1 MSVSDQEAWQLAIE
15 MLRHTGEA
23 VWVNNVDNLLQSRG
37 LEETGKW
44 AAANMQFVSLRSKPW
59 LTLPCNLSDADVDRI
74 LARGDGNGDLRGEYA
89 AAVLAKRMQ
98 RLGVSRWHPD
108 PEQAMRDAERN
119 AAA

>member
-1 MSVSDQEAWQLAIE
+1 MTKDEAAWTLAIE
-15 MLRHTGEA
+15 MLRHSGEA
-23 VWVNNVDNLLQSRG
+23 VWTNNIDHMIETRG
-37 LEETGKW
+37 LEAAGKW
-44 AAANMQFVSLRSKPW
+44 ASSNMQFRMLRSKPW
-59 LTLPCNLSDADVDRI
+59 LTLPCNLSDAAVDRI
-74 LARGDGNGDLRGEYA
+74 LAAGDNGGDRCGEYA